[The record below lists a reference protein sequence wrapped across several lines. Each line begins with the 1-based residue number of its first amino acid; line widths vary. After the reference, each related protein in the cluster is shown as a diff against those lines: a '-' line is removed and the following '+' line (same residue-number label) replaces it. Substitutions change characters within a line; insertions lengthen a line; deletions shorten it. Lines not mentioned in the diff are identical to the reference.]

1 MTNFLGEYS
10 AKIDAKGRV
19 NFPSAFIKQMSE
31 DSMKKFVV
39 KKDIYSKCLIIYN
52 MEEWERQ
59 VAIINKNT
67 NPYNKKHAIFL
78 RQFFKGVAELKLD
91 GNNRI
96 LIPSRLLEG
105 VEITKEVTFLGQ
117 IQKIELW
124 AKEEYEKNEMEADDF
139 ANLTEEIIG
148 GDFIN
153 L

>member
-10 AKIDAKGRV
+10 GKIDAKGRV
-19 NFPSAFIKQMSE
+19 NFPTAFIKQMPE
-31 DSMKKFVV
+31 DALRKFVI
-39 KKDIYSKCLIIYN
+39 KKDIYSKCLIIYT

-59 VAIINKNT
+59 VELIKKNT
-67 NPYNKKHAIFL
+67 NPYNRKHAEFL

-96 LIPSRLLEG
+96 LIPSRLLES

-124 AKEEYEKNEMEADDF
+124 AKDEYEKNEMEADDF

>member
-1 MTNFLGEYS
+1 MTNFLGEHN

-19 NFPSAFIKQMSE
+19 NFPSAYIKQMP
-31 DSMKKFVV
+31 DSTEKKFVI
-39 KKDIYSKCLIIYN
+39 KKDIYSKCLNIYT

-67 NPYNKKHAIFL
+67 NPYNRKHAIFL

-91 GNNRI
+91 SNNRI

-105 VEITKEVTFLGQ
+105 VEIKKEVTFLGQ
-117 IQKIELW
+117 VQKIQLW
-124 AKEEYEKNEMEADDF
+124 STAEYEKDEMDADDF
-139 ANLTEEIIG
+139 ANLSEEVIG
-148 GDFIN
+148 GDIIN